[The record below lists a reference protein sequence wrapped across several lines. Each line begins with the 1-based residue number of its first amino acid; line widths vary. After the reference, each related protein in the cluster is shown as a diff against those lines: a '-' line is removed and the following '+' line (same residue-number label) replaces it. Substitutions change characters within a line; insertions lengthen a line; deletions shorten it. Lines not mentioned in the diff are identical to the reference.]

1 MAARPGQIVV
11 VRLDSQPDDR
21 QPPMGHVEEIL
32 GRSGAPGMAVEIAIR
47 NFDLP
52 VDFPE
57 AALQQ
62 AEDYG
67 DEVSAEQHKGRKDLR
82 DLPLVTIDG
91 ADARDFDDA
100 VYCSRQ
106 ENGWRLVVAIAA
118 VSAYVKP
125 GSPLDTEAIQRGTSV
140 YFPNRVIPMLPEA
153 LSNGLCS
160 LKPKVDRLC
169 MVCDMQVSDQGKVKR
184 SRFYQAVMHS
194 HARLT
199 YGQAQDMLDRSD
211 SPLRG
216 KDDAVTESVDQ
227 LLAMYKAFSKQRKK
241 RGAIDFHS
249 TEVRF
254 QFGKSGEVTGI
265 RPFHRHTTHKIIEES
280 MIAANVE
287 AARFLYNN
295 HVPAPYR
302 VHEPPPEAK
311 LESLVMFLRGQGLK
325 IPWKDKPEPRDIATL
340 LEQVADRPD
349 RDLVEAVL
357 LRSQSL
363 AAYMPE
369 SLGHFGLALNAYAH
383 FTSPI
388 RRYADL
394 LVHRAIAHVLKNR
407 TAEKYIYDEAR
418 IRELAERC
426 SNADRRAE
434 EASRDVD
441 ERLKAAYMEGHVGD
455 VFAGTVT
462 GVTSFG
468 LFVELNENRVSGLLH
483 VTGLPNDYYSFDPVA
498 HRLTGQRG
506 GRVYR
511 LADQVEVEVLAVNS
525 EDRKVDF
532 GLAGKNAKKA

>member
-1 MAARPGQIVV
+1 
-11 VRLDSQPDDR
+11 
-21 QPPMGHVEEIL
+21 MGHVEEIL

-57 AALQQ
+57 AALEQ
-62 AEDYG
+62 ADDLGEQ
-67 DEVSAEQHKGRKDLR
+67 VTAKQHKGRKDLR

-100 VYCSRQ
+100 VYCSR
-106 ENGWRLVVAIAA
+106 NDKGWRLVVAIAA
-118 VSAYVKP
+118 VAAYVKP
-125 GSPLDTEAIQRGTSV
+125 GSPLDKEAINRGTSV
-140 YFPNRVIPMLPEA
+140 YFPNRVIPMLPES

-160 LKPKVDRLC
+160 LKPEVDRLC
-169 MVCDMQVSDQGKVKR
+169 MVCDMQVSAKGKVSR
-184 SRFYQAVMHS
+184 SRFYQAVMYS

-199 YGQAQDMLDRSD
+199 YGQAQEMLDRDD
-211 SPLRG
+211 SPLRNKNAG
-216 KDDAVTESVDQ
+216 VTESVDQ
-227 LLAMYKAFSKQRKK
+227 LNAMYKAFRGQRQN

-254 QFGKSGEVTGI
+254 QFGANGEVSDI
-265 RPFHRHTTHKIIEES
+265 QPFHRHATHKIIEEC

-287 AARFLYNN
+287 AARFLQK
-295 HVPAPYR
+295 HKIPAPYR
-302 VHEPPPEAK
+302 VHESPPDGK
-311 LESLVMFLRGQGLK
+311 LESLVSFLRGQGLQVT
-325 IPWKDKPEPRDIATL
+325 WKDKPTPRDLSAL
-340 LEQVADRPD
+340 LKQVEDRPD

-363 AAYMPE
+363 AAYLPDN
-369 SLGHFGLALNAYAH
+369 LGHFGLALDAYAH

-394 LVHRAIAHVLKNR
+394 LVHRAIGHILEYRSAK
-407 TAEKYIYDEAR
+407 KYLYDEAR
-418 IRELAERC
+418 VRDLAERC

-455 VFAGTVT
+455 VFPGIVT

-468 LFVELNENRVSGLLH
+468 LFVELTENRVSGLLH
-483 VTGLPNDYYSFDPVA
+483 VTALPNDYYNFDPVA
-498 HRLTGQRG
+498 HRLTGQRSG
-506 GRVYR
+506 TVFH
-511 LADQVEVEVLAVNS
+511 LADAVEVTVLAVNS

-532 GLAGKNAKKA
+532 GWAGKNAAKS